1 MNFNEEETKLFSEAD
16 VSVEANK
23 TYTIDEVKGFSNK
36 VIEHIMSFSKE
47 EIPEARRKFDPLLF
61 KIS

>member
-16 VSVEANK
+16 VLVEANK

-36 VIEHIMSFSKE
+36 IIEHIMSFSEE

>member
-16 VSVEANK
+16 VLVEANK

-36 VIEHIMSFSKE
+36 IIEHIMSFSKE